1 MSAVRAQSL
10 PMSIKR
16 GANVSLTAAG
26 PRQFARRS
34 INTSSHLRS
43 ITSTTSR
50 PRSSPISFTSAFTHN
65 YIRSTLRIPSQQTPT
80 SNPSSIFR
88 RLFSRSTRRRQSP
101 AEGASTSTGSKANE
115 SLSLSQ
121 RLKKLS
127 REYGWSAVGVYL
139 ALSALDFPFCYL
151 LVNSLGVERIG
162 TFWHHILPDISCI
175 HVHVR
180 RRKLI
185 KTM

>member
-1 MSAVRAQSL
+1 MNAARAQSL

-16 GANVSLTAAG
+16 GADVSLTAAG
-26 PRQFARRS
+26 PRQFARRP

-50 PRSSPISFTSAFTHN
+50 LSSSPISFTSAFTHN
-65 YIRSTLRIPSQQTPT
+65 YIRSTLQLPSKQTPT
-80 SNPSSIFR
+80 SYPSSIFR
-88 RLFSRSTRRRQSP
+88 RLFTRSTRRRQTP
-101 AEGASTSTGSKANE
+101 PGTTNAGSKANE

-162 TFWHHILPDISCI
+162 TSPRPISLQA
-175 HVHVR
+175 HTYTGED
-180 RRKLI
+180 KG
-185 KTM
+185 